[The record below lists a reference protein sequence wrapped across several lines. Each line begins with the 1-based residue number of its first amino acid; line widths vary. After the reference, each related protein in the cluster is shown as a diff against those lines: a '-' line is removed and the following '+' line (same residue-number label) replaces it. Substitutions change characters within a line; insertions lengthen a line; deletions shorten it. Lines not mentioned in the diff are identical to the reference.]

1 MSKLKYCEISN
12 KSYGQKWQKFKLY
25 YAGTRP
31 KLIRDDGAFSSG
43 KSLLEALATKF
54 RDFELVLTPE
64 ESRIQK
70 NSSARQV
77 FLAIPKLQKMN
88 ARLFTQKKHVT
99 QRAVSHLLSDLFPR
113 HFAAGNGVSR
123 PARRLNS
130 SKLKVRFNL
139 RKLQQLAEDFQK
151 RIETDNSE
159 STWQKYLKQ
168 NILHIQPG
176 YIELIPKASVK
187 VSGASF
193 PDFFL
198 ITYDGYLDILEI
210 KTPFTPL
217 LSHDKNRGKHV
228 WSPEIAKAIAEV
240 ENHLQAVSHFGDDL
254 RNKVKDGYGI
264 ELPVVKPR
272 GIVFAGNSA
281 QFKDNKSMQ
290 DDFALL
296 SQALTNV
303 SLVTY
308 DELLTRLRNH
318 ITVLSGTKGKK
329 E

>member
-1 MSKLKYCEISN
+1 MEKLKYCEISN
-12 KSYGQKWQKFKLY
+12 KSYGQKWQNYKLY

-70 NSSARQV
+70 NSSSRQV
-77 FLAIPKLQKMN
+77 FLAVPELQKMN

-99 QRAVSHLLSDLFPR
+99 QRAISHLLSDLFPR
-113 HFAAGNGVSR
+113 HFAMGNGVST
-123 PARRLNS
+123 PTRRVKS
-130 SKLKVRFNL
+130 SKLKARFNL
-139 RKLQQLAEDFQK
+139 KKLRELAKDLQK

-159 STWQKYLKQ
+159 SRWQDYLKQ
-168 NILHIQPG
+168 NILNIQPG
-176 YIELIPKASVK
+176 YIEIIPKDRVEAP
-187 VSGASF
+187 GTTY

-198 ITYDGYLDILEI
+198 ITYDGYLDILDI
-210 KTPFTPL
+210 KTPSTVL
-217 LSHDKNRGKHV
+217 LSHDKNCRKHV
-228 WSPEIAKAIAEV
+228 WSPEIAKAIARI
-240 ENHLQAVSHFGDDL
+240 ENDLQAVSDFGDDL
-254 RNKVKDGYGI
+254 RKKVKDSYGI
-264 ELPVVKPR
+264 ELHVIKPR
-272 GIVFAGNSA
+272 GVIVAGSSA
-281 QFKDNKSMQ
+281 QFKGNKPMQ
-290 DDFALL
+290 DDFGLL
-296 SQALTNV
+296 NQALKSA

-318 ITVLSGTKGKK
+318 ITVLSGIKAKK